1 MQEEKLQQQES
12 SKQQEIGEIQ
22 GLAINQEEISALKK
36 TVDEKEFP
44 AFLCTTVKENNPNY
58 LAIIHANDIFCE
70 FFKQSK
76 DQLLSKSFDFL
87 FDDVDVNYSSQDQLE
102 YIRLIKSIKSR
113 ENCSIIKKIEFH
125 NQEQPEVSKFKID
138 FLPIQN
144 ENSKKFYSIF
154 SFEKIIDE
162 GEENEFVKSKQDS
175 IKLQNLT
182 LVKNLERALSNEKLL
197 REMSYLIISDRQ
209 VKEIAQQISQSLCK
223 LLKTDRCIINALK
236 DGKPSFIVEFCNSKP
251 ILQENNNE
259 EASEYIQFQNNF
271 YTKIKNSSEKST
283 LFIAHDTKTN
293 NSFEKV
299 RGFYEKY
306 SINSQ
311 IVALTSFDG
320 QINGGIY
327 ILSSQNR
334 DLTVDEME
342 LIELIADQLAIAID
356 RSNSI
361 EKVMIA
367 NHNLLT
373 KTLELKEA
381 VKKEKEMR
389 KMQTEFVALVS
400 HEFKTPLQIIDSTRE
415 IISRKLK
422 KLNVG
427 DEVFDTYFARIK
439 SAIKRMTGL
448 IDSTLDLAKMENGTN
463 DIEVHKQ
470 EFNFNELIKEIIDR
484 TADLATKRNIKLTV
498 SLCDN
503 SSEINAD
510 SKLLDH
516 CFTNIISNAIKYSK
530 ENSEVKILSKCND
543 QKIAIRVIDQGI
555 GIPKD
560 DLQKIGQKFF
570 RAKNTLEVSGTGI
583 GLYLTKYFIELHN
596 GSVKIES
603 ELNIGTSFTVILP
616 KK

>member
-251 ILQENNNE
+251 ILQENNNN